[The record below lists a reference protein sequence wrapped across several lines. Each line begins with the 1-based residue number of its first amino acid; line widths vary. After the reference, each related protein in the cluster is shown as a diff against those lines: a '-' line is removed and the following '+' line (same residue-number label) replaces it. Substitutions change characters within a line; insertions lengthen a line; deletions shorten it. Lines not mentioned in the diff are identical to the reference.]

1 LLQFVARDI
10 SEKPKTEKQQK
21 KSTQTDYGASKT
33 SIFSPGLSGISL
45 KTGSGTKIEGFRPT
59 PPHCVVFFWRFQTFR
74 VFRMSFQ
81 GYGGS
86 ISGNSSA
93 LPFTHT
99 AHSFASPFA
108 KPVTEYYET
117 NFLESYR
124 LRRFDLENVVKHLE
138 VLRNILITAKDTQQR
153 DFVRNWTYRVMPR
166 RSKRNLHRKEPFE
179 MIAEGGSVEYNFMTA
194 TEINEAQYI
203 LIAQT
208 NTVLDSVMAKFI
220 LGVQIYRALKSM
232 GFCFFSG
239 LYIK

>member
-1 LLQFVARDI
+1 
-10 SEKPKTEKQQK
+10 
-21 KSTQTDYGASKT
+21 
-33 SIFSPGLSGISL
+33 
-45 KTGSGTKIEGFRPT
+45 
-59 PPHCVVFFWRFQTFR
+59 
-74 VFRMSFQ
+74 MSFQ
-81 GYGGS
+81 GYNGS

-108 KPVTEYYET
+108 KPVIEYYET

-166 RSKRNLHRKEPFE
+166 RSKRNLNRKEPFE

-203 LIAQT
+203 LTAQT

-232 GFCFFSG
+232 GFCVFSG